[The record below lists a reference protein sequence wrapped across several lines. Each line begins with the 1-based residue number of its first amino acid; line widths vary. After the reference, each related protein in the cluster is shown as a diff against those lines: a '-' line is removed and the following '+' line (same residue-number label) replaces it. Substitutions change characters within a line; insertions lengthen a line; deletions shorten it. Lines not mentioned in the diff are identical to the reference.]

1 MKVLILGADGYLGW
15 PLLFRLAAEGHEV
28 VGVDNLATR
37 KLVESVG
44 SDSAIPILDVK
55 QRLKAAKDIH
65 GFNIGFHEGDI
76 TNYNFLKNVLKEE
89 KPDSVVHF
97 AEQRSAP
104 FSMINA
110 EHASYTMSNNIIG
123 TINLIYAIMEVNP
136 QIAMVKMGTMGEF
149 GTPNFDIPESA
160 FVETEIRGRKDRITT
175 PKFAGSWYHWTKVHD
190 TNNILYANKVW
201 GITATDIMQ
210 GPVYGTRTREITD
223 ERLHTR
229 FDFDE
234 VWGTVVNRF
243 CVQSVLGMPLTAYG
257 KGHQVRGYLSLEDS
271 VTALSLLVNHPPEQG
286 QYRVANQFVELLSIN
301 QIGDIIKSSAKQL
314 GLEVEISH
322 VENPRVEAD
331 SHYYNPERKVLPALG
346 FHPRL
351 KMADLAGQLISDLV
365 PYKSHIEKFRN
376 RIMPHTKWRSAD
388 NSRPEGGGAN
398 GVNFEEV
405 LAGQRA
411 GSIHAQRF
419 SKE

>member
-1 MKVLILGADGYLGW
+1 MNTKSNGKSKVVILGADGYLGW
-15 PLLFRLAAEGHEV
+15 PLLLRLAAEGHNV
-28 VGVDNLATR
+28 VGVDNLVTR
-37 KLVESVG
+37 KSVESVG
-44 SDSAIPILDVK
+44 SDTAIPILSMEH
-55 QRLKAAKDIH
+55 RLKAAKDIH
-65 GFNIGFHEGDI
+65 GFNIGFHLGDI
-76 TNYNFLKNVLKEE
+76 TNYDFLRKVLHEE
-89 KPDSVVHF
+89 KPDTVVHF

-123 TINLIYAIMEVNP
+123 TINLIYAIMDVNP
-136 QIAMVKMGTMGEF
+136 KITMVKMGTMGEF

-210 GPVYGTRTREITD
+210 GPVYGTRTKEITD
-223 ERLHTR
+223 EKLHTR

-234 VWGTVVNRF
+234 IWGTVVNRF

-271 VTALSLLVNHPPEQG
+271 VTALSLLVNHPPQPGE
-286 QYRVANQFVELLSIN
+286 YRVANQFVELLSIN
-301 QIGDIIKSSAKQL
+301 QIADIVKSAAKQL
-314 GLEVEISH
+314 GIEVEISH

-365 PYKSHIEKFRN
+365 PYKSRMEKFKG
-376 RIMPHTKWRSAD
+376 RIMPYTRWKKVD
-388 NSRPEGGGAN
+388 NSR
-398 GVNFEEV
+398 
-405 LAGQRA
+405 AGEPA
-411 GSIHAQRF
+411 A
-419 SKE
+419 SKTDFAKPPASPKVPG

>member
-1 MKVLILGADGYLGW
+1 M
-15 PLLFRLAAEGHEV
+15 
-28 VGVDNLATR
+28 GVDNLATR
-37 KLVESVG
+37 KWVKSVG
-44 SDSAIPILDVK
+44 SDSAVPILGVK
-55 QRLKAAKDIH
+55 QRIKAAKDIH
-65 GFNIGFHEGDI
+65 GFKIGFHVGDI
-76 TNYNFLKNVLKEE
+76 TNFNFLMGVLKEE
-89 KPDSVVHF
+89 MPDSVVHF

-104 FSMINA
+104 FSMIDA

-123 TINLIYAIMEVNP
+123 TINLIYAILDVNP
-136 QIAMVKMGTMGEF
+136 RIAMVKMGTMGEF

-223 ERLHTR
+223 EKLHTR

-271 VTALSLLVNHPPEQG
+271 VTALSLLVNHPPAHGE
-286 QYRVANQFVELLSIN
+286 YRTANQFVELLSIN
-301 QIGDIIKSSAKQL
+301 QIADIVKSSAKQL
-314 GLEVEISH
+314 GIDVEISH

-331 SHYYNPERKVLPALG
+331 THYYNPERKVLPALG

-351 KMADLAGQLISDLV
+351 KMENLAGELISDLV
-365 PYKSHIEKFRN
+365 PHKSRMEKYRN
-376 RIMPHTKWRSAD
+376 RIMPFTKWRKAD
-388 NSRPEGGGAN
+388 NSRQEEAPARSVSSKKV
-398 GVNFEEV
+398 VNRRKGRV
-405 LAGQRA
+405 R
-411 GSIHAQRF
+411 
-419 SKE
+419 